1 MNKPKFLETERIYLR
16 ELRPEDAH
24 GSYYNWL
31 NDKEISQ
38 YLETRFIPRSVAG
51 LEKYIRDMDGNRNE
65 ILFGICLQE
74 TDEHIGNIKIGPINS
89 VHRYADI
96 GLLIGEKN
104 QWGKGYASEAIGL
117 ICKFGFDILNLHK
130 LKAGCYEDN
139 IGSAKAFFKNG
150 FSEEGRMK
158 KQWFINNKYQDS
170 LILGLLR
177 EDYLKLIG

>member
-1 MNKPKFLETERIYLR
+1 MSKPRFLKTERIYLR
-16 ELRPEDAH
+16 ELRKEDAQ
-24 GSYYNWL
+24 GSYYHWL
-31 NDKEISQ
+31 NDSEISQ
-38 YLETRFIPRSVAG
+38 YLETRFIPWSVAG
-51 LEKYIRDMDGNRNE
+51 LEKYIADMDGNRTE

-74 TDEHIGNIKIGPINS
+74 NDQHIGNIKIGPINE

-96 GLLIGEKN
+96 GLLIGEKD

-117 ICKFGFDILNLHK
+117 ICKFGFDTLNLHK

-158 KQWFINNKYQDS
+158 KQWFVNNKYQDS

-177 EDYLKLIG
+177 EDYLKSIG